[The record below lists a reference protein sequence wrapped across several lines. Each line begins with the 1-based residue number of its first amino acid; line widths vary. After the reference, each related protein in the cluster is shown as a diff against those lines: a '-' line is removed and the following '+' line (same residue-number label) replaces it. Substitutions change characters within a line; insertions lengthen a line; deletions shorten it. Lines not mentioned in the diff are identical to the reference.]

1 MPKLSLY
8 RPNKQNDY
16 RFFDRT
22 ISEELRVGGT
32 DLYIHKYLGPTD
44 QGPSIDYTQPQ
55 YETMSPVNIQDLLFL
70 ENRDRTY
77 DPNIYRLRGHYNVQN
92 LDFDLSQFGLFLN
105 NDIVFITV
113 HYNDMIDIVGR
124 KLMVG
129 DVLELP
135 HLLDYNPLKE
145 TIPVALKRF
154 MQITD
159 ANYASEG
166 FSQTWFPHLW
176 RIKCEPLVDSEEFS
190 QILQEPINQDNY
202 LGVWDITKPYPEGY
216 IISYGDKNYIS
227 IADVPAGTNPPNTTY
242 WRLTEEQNLKDIL
255 GTYNRNI
262 AINNANLE
270 EAKRLL
276 PKSGYD
282 NSNLYIV
289 PTYGEYSS
297 DGVLSGKYDQ
307 PAPPTNVV
315 TSAAST
321 GAPNPVV
328 EIFTSTEY
336 VNDSPYLRIPAAT
349 IAFIKDNIL
358 DVAFPGIPSA
368 PVPTNVINT
377 SGPTPVPTN
386 PIMFLSAMSFA
397 APMTDG
403 GSGSVQ
409 AEMVL
414 TIDSMMTITGPYG
427 TADNTYSTADQNPE
441 APGFTD
447 EITPVMDFRA
457 DCDPRFQFIARSSP
471 RSFGYT
477 TSYLSGDGQ
486 APNGFP
492 TGAGISF
499 PQNPQVGDYFLRI
512 DYLPQLLYRWDGQLW
527 VRISENVRTDT
538 GLIDDDKTQTA
549 SFINNSNVTV
559 TTSGTVIPQKQALST
574 MLTIAPDPLPPVA

>member
-1 MPKLSLY
+1 
-8 RPNKQNDY
+8 
-16 RFFDRT
+16 
-22 ISEELRVGGT
+22 
-32 DLYIHKYLGPTD
+32 
-44 QGPSIDYTQPQ
+44 
-55 YETMSPVNIQDLLFL
+55 MSPTNIQDLLFL

-105 NDIVFITV
+105 NDILFITV

-166 FSQTWFPHLW
+166 FSQTWFPHMW

-227 IADVPAGTNPPNTTY
+227 IIDVPAGTNPPNTSY

-255 GTYNRNI
+255 STYNQNI

-289 PTYGEYSS
+289 PTYGEYSAN
-297 DGVLSGKYDQ
+297 GVPSGKYNQ
-307 PAPPTNVV
+307 PAPPVNVV

-321 GAPNPVV
+321 GAPNPIV
-328 EIFTSTEY
+328 EIYTSTEY

-368 PVPTNVINT
+368 PVPTNVMNQT
-377 SGPTPVPTN
+377 
-386 PIMFLSAMSFA
+386 MLLSSIQFA

-403 GSGSVQ
+403 GSGAVE
-409 AEMVL
+409 AEMML

-427 TADNTYSTADQNPE
+427 TADNTYATADQNPE
-441 APGFTD
+441 APGFTGT
-447 EITPVMDFRA
+447 EPYGPNTMDYRA
-457 DCDPRFQFIARSSP
+457 DSDPRFQFIARSSP
-471 RSFGYT
+471 RTFGYS
-477 TSYLSGDGQ
+477 TSYMSGDGQ

-499 PQNPQVGDYFLRI
+499 PQNPQVGAYFLRI

-527 VRISENVRTDT
+527 VRISQNVRTDT

-574 MLTIAPDPLPPVA
+574 MLTIAPDPLPPVV

>member
-44 QGPSIDYTQPQ
+44 QGASIDYTQPQ
-55 YETMSPVNIQDLLFL
+55 YETLSPTNIQDLLFL

-105 NDIVFITV
+105 NDILFITV

-166 FSQTWFPHLW
+166 FSQTWFPHMW

-202 LGVWDITKPYPEGY
+202 LGLWDKTKPYPEGY

-227 IADVPAGTNPPNTTY
+227 IADVPAGTNPPNSDY

-255 GTYNRNI
+255 STYNQNI
-262 AINNANLE
+262 AINNAALE

-289 PTYGEYSS
+289 PTYGVFSE
-297 DGVLSGKYDQ
+297 DGVPSGKYNQ
-307 PAPPTNVV
+307 PAPPINSV
-315 TSAAST
+315 TSAAT
-321 GAPNPVV
+321 DGAPTPIV
-328 EIFTSTEY
+328 EIYTNTAY

-349 IAFIKDNIL
+349 VAFIKDNIL

-368 PVPTNVINT
+368 PVPSNVV
-377 SGPTPVPTN
+377 TPPPTN
-386 PIMFLSAMSFA
+386 QVMLLSAMSFA
-397 APMTDG
+397 APMTEG

-409 AEMVL
+409 AEMAL
-414 TIDSMMTITGPYG
+414 TVDSMMTITGPYG
-427 TADNTYSTADQNPE
+427 TADNTYATADQNPE
-441 APGFTD
+441 APNFTGT
-447 EITPVMDFRA
+447 EPYGPNTMDYRA

-477 TSYLSGDGQ
+477 AGYLDGTGE

-492 TGAGISF
+492 TGAGIAF

-527 VRISENVRTDT
+527 IRISQNVRTDT
-538 GLIDDDKTQTA
+538 GMTANDKSQQS

-559 TTSGTVIPQKQALST
+559 LTDGTTTTQKQALSKI
-574 MLTIAPDPLPPVA
+574 LTIAPDAVPPKP